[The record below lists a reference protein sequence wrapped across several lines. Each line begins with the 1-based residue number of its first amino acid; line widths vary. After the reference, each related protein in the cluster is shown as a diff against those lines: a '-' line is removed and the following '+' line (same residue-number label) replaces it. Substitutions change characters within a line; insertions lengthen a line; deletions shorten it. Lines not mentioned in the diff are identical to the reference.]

1 MVRIIDD
8 YSENLES
15 MVSQRTKTLEA
26 SLVQTENLL
35 FHIMPR
41 NVAENLRMGL
51 PIRSEMHPSVS
62 LLVTDI
68 CKYTELCEATIPV
81 QVIDILQDLY
91 SSFDRIVSQYQAFKV
106 ENVGDLYLLA
116 SGLDH
121 VPNHLCEVC
130 RLSLKLLDFVEHYDL
145 KHPSKFKLAVK
156 IGIHSGSVA
165 SGILGSSAPRF
176 CIFGDTVNMACR
188 MANSSEPNKIQ
199 MTESIAQNVRLKY
212 PGFIIEER
220 GSVNVKGK
228 GPVFTCYLTGCIG
241 SRQPSESRLSVGENT
256 MMPPANYFPF

>member
-15 MVSQRTKTLEA
+15 MVLQRTKTLEA

-41 NVAENLRMGL
+41 RVANVAENLRMGL

-81 QVIDILQDLY
+81 QVFFNSFRVFSEFVVILQC
-91 SSFDRIVSQYQAFKV
+91 VQV

-130 RLSLKLLDFVEHYDL
+130 RLSLKLLDFVEHYDI

-199 MTESIAQNVRLKY
+199 NRMTMSLLQMTESIAQNVRLKY

-220 GSVNVKGK
+220 GSVNVK
-228 GPVFTCYLTGCIG
+228 VSYII
-241 SRQPSESRLSVGENT
+241 SVT
-256 MMPPANYFPF
+256 